1 MSNDEERSQMRYVVR
16 IAEFSESSNLCTQMA
31 LPASGLK
38 HTSSSGATTPLGRAS
53 RASGPW
59 PLLLFLCRSEG
70 AGSSGDR
77 RLGPRVGGRSTSTV
91 CRANVL
97 TTLFCG
103 HWFRARD
110 PHWRG
115 RGLYEAATI
124 EREEL
129 FRAPLLYSTAM
140 E

>member
-1 MSNDEERSQMRYVVR
+1 
-16 IAEFSESSNLCTQMA
+16 MA
-31 LPASGLK
+31 LPASGWK

-53 RASGPW
+53 RASGSW
-59 PLLLFLCRSEG
+59 PLLLLRLRSEG

-115 RGLYEAATI
+115 RGLSEAATV

-129 FRAPLLYSTAM
+129 FRLLSSILPPWSDVRPPAELKHITKRRRRKQP
-140 E
+140 